1 MISIAIVEDNRAAAV
16 ALEKQIDC
24 FGNCKV
30 VTKQPNGFAFLQ
42 YCNTQKTRIDIAIV
56 DVNMPVM
63 DGVSLTEHLTCY
75 VPDILVIALSTYT
88 DREIVE
94 NMLACGAKGYVS
106 KAAIVYANSD
116 LSDSKLSLLQE
127 AIRAVIAHEYYI
139 DPYTLNQV
147 DFKNAPPLDIPA
159 LVQKRQEERTI
170 AKQLGLTNSEIKSAC
185 LYATTTASQQAIA
198 DSLAVANKTT
208 EKHLYAAKQK
218 LQVSSRQELS
228 LKAIAYKIVRIATGF
243 RL

>member
-1 MISIAIVEDNRAAAV
+1 MITIAIVEDNRAVAI
-16 ALEKQIDC
+16 ALEKLIGC
-24 FGNCKV
+24 FDNCKV
-30 VTKQPNGFAFLQ
+30 VTKQPHGFAFIQ
-42 YCNTQKTRIDIAIV
+42 YCNTQKVTIDIVIV

-75 VPDILVIALSTYT
+75 VPEISVIALSSYSH
-88 DREIVE
+88 REIVE
-94 NMLACGAKGYVS
+94 NMLACGAKGYVC
-106 KAAIVYANSD
+106 KASMMLENNDTNGKA
-116 LSDSKLSLLQE
+116 LLLLQE
-127 AIRAVIAHEYYI
+127 AIHTVAKQQYYI
-139 DPYTLNQV
+139 DAYILDQE
-147 DFKNAPPLDIPA
+147 DFKNAPPLNITA
-159 LVQKRQEERTI
+159 LIQKRQEERAI
-170 AKQLGLTNSEIKSAC
+170 AKQLGLTNSEIKSAY

-228 LKAIAYKIVRIATGF
+228 LKAIAYKIVRIATGL